1 MSRPMDDNN
10 VRVLKGLS
18 GLTPAMERVTR
29 DFWRE
34 IWEAIDK
41 AADQGMTTAQVVG
54 NLEVAKAA
62 VTRSHFGDD
71 DG

>member
-1 MSRPMDDNN
+1 MNDDN
-10 VRVLKGLS
+10 VRALKGVS
-18 GLTPAMERVTR
+18 SLTPAMQRVTR

-41 AADQGMTTAQVVG
+41 AADGGMTTAQVVG
-54 NLEVAKAA
+54 SLEVAKSA
-62 VTRSHFGDD
+62 VIRSYFGDG